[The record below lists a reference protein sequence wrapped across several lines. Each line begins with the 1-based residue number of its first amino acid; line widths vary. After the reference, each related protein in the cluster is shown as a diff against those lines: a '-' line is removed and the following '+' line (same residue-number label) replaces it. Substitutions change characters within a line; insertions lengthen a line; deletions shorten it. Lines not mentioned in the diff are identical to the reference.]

1 MPKASLISIA
11 SYVPEKIL
19 TNFDLENMVE
29 TSDEWIV
36 KRTGIKERHI
46 ATDEITSDLGT
57 KAAKLAIKRA
67 GLNLSDIDAIICA
80 TISPDHLCMPS
91 TACKIASNLG
101 LRYGVT
107 AFDISAACTGFIYLL
122 ELAKA
127 LIESGAK
134 KNVLI
139 IGAEKLSSI
148 VDYTDRGT
156 CILFGDGAGAAVV
169 SASFENEILD
179 VHTASDGSQ
188 GELLITPGCGSA
200 YPANH
205 ETINKGL
212 NFIHMSGNEVF
223 KVAVQTLTKSVIDT
237 LEQNRLTSEDID
249 FFIPH
254 QANIRIIEAVKQRL
268 NFTDEQ
274 CVLTVHKYG
283 NTSSASIPMAINDAY
298 EDGRIKNGSVLLLDA
313 FGGGFTWGSAI
324 LKFGGKNF
332 NELA

>member
-19 TNFDLENMVE
+19 TNFDLEKMVE

-36 KRTGIKERHI
+36 KRTGIRQRHI
-46 ATDEITSDLGT
+46 ATNEITSDLGT
-57 KAAKLAIKRA
+57 KAARLAIQRS
-67 GLNLSDIDAIICA
+67 GLKLSEIDAIICA

-91 TACKIASNLG
+91 TACKIATNLG
-101 LRYGVT
+101 LNFGVT

-122 ELAKA
+122 ELAKS
-127 LIESGAK
+127 LVESGAK

-139 IGAEKLSSI
+139 VGAEKLSSI
-148 VDYTDRGT
+148 VDYTDRST
-156 CILFGDGAGAAVV
+156 CILFGDGAGAAVI
-169 SASFENEILD
+169 SISKSNEILD

-188 GELLITPGCGSA
+188 GKLLITPGCGSA
-200 YPANH
+200 YPASS
-205 ETINKGL
+205 ETLLKRL

-223 KVAVQTLTKSVIDT
+223 KIAVQTLTKSVVEI
-237 LEQNRLTSEDID
+237 LEHNGLSSSDID

-268 NFTDEQ
+268 SFTDEQ
-274 CVLTVHKYG
+274 CVLTVSKYG
-283 NTSSASIPMAINDAY
+283 NTSSASIPMALNDAY
-298 EDGRIKNGSVLLLDA
+298 ESGRVKNGSMLLLDA

-324 LKFGGKNF
+324 LKFGGKDF
-332 NELA
+332 SEL

>member
-19 TNFDLENMVE
+19 TNFDFEKMVD

-36 KRTGIKERHI
+36 KRTGIEQRHI
-46 ATDEITSDLGT
+46 ATTEITSDLGT
-57 KAAKLAIKRA
+57 KAAELAIKRS
-67 GLNLSDIDAIICA
+67 GLEKSQIDAVICA

-101 LRYGVT
+101 LNFGIT

-122 ELAKA
+122 ELANS
-127 LIESGAK
+127 LVTSGAK

-139 IGAEKLSSI
+139 IGAEKLSSM
-148 VDYTDRGT
+148 VDYTDRST
-156 CILFGDGAGAAVV
+156 CILFGDGAGSAVI
-169 SASFENEILD
+169 SASEENEIID
-179 VHTASDGSQ
+179 IHTASDGRQ
-188 GELLITPGCGSA
+188 AELLITPGCGSA
-200 YPANH
+200 FPASD
-205 ETINKGL
+205 ETLKNRL

-223 KVAVQTLTKSVIDT
+223 KIAVQTLSKSVIEI
-237 LEQNRLTSEDID
+237 LHANKMQSEDID

-254 QANIRIIEAVKQRL
+254 QANIRIIDAVKNRL

-274 CVLTVHKYG
+274 CVLTVAKYG
-283 NTSSASIPMAINDAY
+283 NTSSASIPMAMNDAY

-324 LKFGGKNF
+324 LKFGGRNF
-332 NELA
+332 SDL